1 MNSQQNSKVKPDVEA
16 NLESLSDEKLNKIV
30 TKLPTIFPYAMIPT
44 RLPELYYNMK
54 NKLYPEYLYYVL
66 VALGN
71 AAIKKTRTIKEKEQ
85 DLVYIQKS
93 IDLLKLKIDIRNP
106 YYLWTCVIILYY
118 FSIVVNSPLY
128 ESAILLARMSVRI
141 SKIYQIDLSKIAKLK
156 YSEEELEFRRR
167 IFWSFYGADRGEMSF
182 NGSLPTV
189 QDRDIV
195 VNLPTN
201 DFWWR
206 YGGECKA
213 KHPEILL
220 WNIIANNKH
229 SEQFSK
235 DNTKNYVKTQTLS
248 GKINEFA
255 RRRWLKKVYNPDDD
269 NNQLML
275 LIEKLNKFEE
285 TIVKNSPIDFDLI
298 KEAYSKYKD
307 TIRFVVDMEHIIYKN
322 VFTQYY
328 FFMKNNLYQTELV
341 RVEGIHI
348 HPERIISAKNILVDT
363 ANKQIDLIYELSKI
377 LSLEYWKSTTVITGL
392 ISAIICLNFMKV
404 YHKMSNYT
412 EIPVILL
419 MYLDRLSKFTN
430 ESHKENEKFKSLF
443 ENMKKYSI
451 DKSDIHPWLV
461 PKYGALFFLVCCF
474 EGSFSTME
482 IANYLYIKDTFTI
495 FVNQHHKIQTNK
507 KSNVESI
514 RNSNVFARQSKA
526 LSGEPSSS
534 RNNNNELSY
543 KSNYD
548 QYIKYSKLLE
558 QSSPNSSQNYYYQYM
573 VDILSDAI
581 VQDIISNPVNN
592 QTNFEPQFIFP
603 TISLNN
609 LYNEEDDEN
618 NENTTEYDW
627 AELDKMF
634 WS

>member
-16 NLESLSDEKLNKIV
+16 NLESLSDEKLNKMV

-66 VALGN
+66 
-71 AAIKKTRTIKEKEQ
+71 
-85 DLVYIQKS
+85 S
-93 IDLLKLKIDIRNP
+93 IHLCMNQP
-106 YYLWTCVIILYY
+106 YVI
-118 FSIVVNSPLY
+118 
-128 ESAILLARMSVRI
+128 LARMSVRI

-392 ISAIICLNFMKV
+392 ISAIICLNFMSIYLKDKNKDMKIKIEHLKEV

-419 MYLDRLSKFTN
+419 
-430 ESHKENEKFKSLF
+430 
-443 ENMKKYSI
+443 
-451 DKSDIHPWLV
+451 
-461 PKYGALFFLVCCF
+461 
-474 EGSFSTME
+474 
-482 IANYLYIKDTFTI
+482 
-495 FVNQHHKIQTNK
+495 
-507 KSNVESI
+507 
-514 RNSNVFARQSKA
+514 
-526 LSGEPSSS
+526 
-534 RNNNNELSY
+534 
-543 KSNYD
+543 
-548 QYIKYSKLLE
+548 
-558 QSSPNSSQNYYYQYM
+558 
-573 VDILSDAI
+573 
-581 VQDIISNPVNN
+581 
-592 QTNFEPQFIFP
+592 
-603 TISLNN
+603 
-609 LYNEEDDEN
+609 
-618 NENTTEYDW
+618 
-627 AELDKMF
+627 
-634 WS
+634 